1 LSSSKSGS
9 ASGREAPSGS
19 PQRAAVVVRQGRD
32 AVLLRSRHPWIYSQS
47 LAGVVGEPADGELLP
62 VTSIEGRVLG
72 WGFHSPN
79 SLIAVRVVS
88 YGEPEPRE
96 GWLSER
102 LRAACDLRARLG
114 IDSDAMRLVN
124 AEGDFLPGLVADRYG
139 DTIVIALHARAMETR
154 VGEIVSF
161 LKEAFP
167 GARLFL
173 KRDEH
178 YAGVE
183 NLGLATGYLAGDGDG
198 TSIIQEA
205 GVRFVADFAKGQ
217 KTGFYLD
224 QRENRRLAAQ
234 LGAGRTVLNL
244 FSYTGAF
251 ALRAAAA
258 GAVSVVSVESSAR
271 AIETSKRNAE
281 LNPGIRSEALS
292 WIHADVFSFLKEA
305 GRYDVIVAD
314 PPPFARRRA
323 EAEGA
328 VRGYIG
334 LYHQVLKALN
344 PGGFA
349 LLFSCS
355 GAVDRP
361 LFRQI
366 VSEAVLRSGRA
377 VRLVRELHADTDHPV
392 AAAHPEGEYLKGW
405 IVHAQ

>member
-1 LSSSKSGS
+1 M
-9 ASGREAPSGS
+9 
-19 PQRAAVVVRQGRD
+19 
-32 AVLLRSRHPWIYSQS
+32 RSRHPWIYSQS
-47 LAGVVGEPADGELLP
+47 VAEVVGEPADGELLP
-62 VTSIEGRVLG
+62 VTSMEGRVLG
-72 WGFHSPN
+72 WGFHSSS

-88 YGEPEPRE
+88 YGEQEPRE

-139 DTIVIALHARAMETR
+139 DTIVIVLHARAMETR
-154 VGEIVSF
+154 VGEIVSV

-251 ALRAAAA
+251 ALRAAAG

-271 AIETSKRNAE
+271 AIEMSRRNAE
-281 LNPGIRSEALS
+281 LNPGIRPEILS
-292 WIHADVFSFLKEA
+292 WIHADVFNFLKKA
-305 GRYDVIVAD
+305 GPRRD
-314 PPPFARRRA
+314 RRRSSSLRPPEVGGRGRRA
-323 EAEGA
+323 WLCRPFPPGPEGA
-328 VRGYIG
+328 HPRRLRPPLLLLRGDRQASLPPDRVGGRI
-334 LYHQVLKALN
+334 QVGPCRSPRARAARGCG
-344 PGGFA
+344 PSGGRG
-349 LLFSCS
+349 S
-355 GAVDRP
+355 P
-361 LFRQI
+361 
-366 VSEAVLRSGRA
+366 
-377 VRLVRELHADTDHPV
+377 
-392 AAAHPEGEYLKGW
+392 
-405 IVHAQ
+405 

>member
-1 LSSSKSGS
+1 M
-9 ASGREAPSGS
+9 
-19 PQRAAVVVRQGRD
+19 
-32 AVLLRSRHPWIYSQS
+32 RSRHPWIFSQS
-47 LAGVVGEPADGELLP
+47 VAEVVGEPADGELLP
-62 VTSIEGRVLG
+62 VTSIKGRVLG
-72 WGFHSPN
+72 WGFHSSN

-88 YGEPEPRE
+88 YGEQEPRE

-154 VGEIVSF
+154 VGEIVSV

-183 NLGLATGYLAGDGDG
+183 NLGLATGYLSGDGDG
-198 TSIIQEA
+198 TSIIHEA
-205 GVRFVADFAKGQ
+205 GVRFIADFAKGQ

-234 LGAGRTVLNL
+234 LGAGRSVLNL

-271 AIETSKRNAE
+271 AIEMSRRNAE
-281 LNPGIRSEALS
+281 LNPAIRSEILS
-292 WIHADVFSFLKEA
+292 WIHADVFTFLKTA
-305 GRYDVIVAD
+305 GPHDVIVAD

-328 VRGYIG
+328 VRGYVG
-334 LYHQVLKALN
+334 LFHQVLKALN

-355 GAVDRP
+355 GAIGRP

-366 VSEAVLRSGRA
+366 VSEASFRSGRA
-377 VRLVRELHADTDHPV
+377 VRLVRELHADADHPV

-405 IVHAQ
+405 MVHAQ